1 MLRGM
6 KLSACGAVVGLAIFL
21 LSGTSARCKDEKDWW
36 ATATDPKNFSA
47 TVTFTTDYVLR
58 GISQTDSKPAVQ
70 GSLDYKH
77 PSGAYIGIWG
87 SNVDDSIS
95 KGDLELDIYGGYTFE
110 LFSNFNLD
118 ASIIYYYYPGCGH
131 DPSKNFFEGHL
142 GADYTFKDLP
152 LEPKLSGAAYYSPDY
167 FGQDGDAY
175 YVTGR
180 LDLALPWELT
190 LYGLVGYQWVEGDQ
204 TTGHHNGDHGGNGYD
219 YVTWRIGVTRPV
231 LGFTLELFY
240 SDTDNAA
247 YLGKSIADERVVFQI
262 SRTF

>member
-1 MLRGM
+1 MLHGM
-6 KLSACGAVVGLAIFL
+6 KLAACGAVAGLAILL
-21 LSGTSARCKDEKDWW
+21 LSGVNARCEDEKDWW

-77 PSGAYIGIWG
+77 PSGAYVGIWG

-131 DPSKNFFEGHL
+131 DPSKNYFEGRL
-142 GADYTFKDLP
+142 GVDYTFKDLP
-152 LEPKLSGAAYYSPDY
+152 LEPKLSGAYYYSPDY
-167 FGQDGDAY
+167 FGEDGDAFNGVKGT
-175 YVTGR
+175 VTG
-180 LDLALPWELT
+180 
-190 LYGLVGYQWVEGDQ
+190 
-204 TTGHHNGDHGGNGYD
+204 
-219 YVTWRIGVTRPV
+219 
-231 LGFTLELFY
+231 LFY
-240 SDTDNAA
+240 GDGGQLVAQCIGIATNIA
-247 YLGKSIADERVVFQI
+247 YVGVIGYVVFKLLDVVMGLRVDAEQESEGLDQYEVAVIAYPDFQI
-262 SRTF
+262 RSAVR